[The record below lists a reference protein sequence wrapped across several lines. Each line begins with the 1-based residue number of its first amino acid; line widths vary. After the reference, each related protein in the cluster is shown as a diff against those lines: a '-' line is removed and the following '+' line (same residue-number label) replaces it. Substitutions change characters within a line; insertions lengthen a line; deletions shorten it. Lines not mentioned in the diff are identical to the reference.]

1 MCSEIWENALLAHA
15 CTYFHPYISS
25 LCATCSKIALQHFQE
40 TTHTVLWQWNL
51 KQGTRTVGCQE
62 NSFWQFN
69 THSFHS
75 LSWDVSWMCNIYL
88 IYDNSFLEVGFF
100 FSSSLPYLIY
110 CHCFIS
116 GTFLAAR
123 KLLRCRPYSLVW
135 VCVSGILLSGLS
147 FYLLWEH
154 VVVHTHIS
162 SGFPWENLD
171 YKVFN
176 CLQWNLWLSL
186 Y

>member
-1 MCSEIWENALLAHA
+1 MHALIFTHIYRAYVLLLQKLHCNIFKKQHILFFDNEILNRAQGQLGARKILSG
-15 CTYFHPYISS
+15 SS
-25 LCATCSKIALQHFQE
+25 TL
-40 TTHTVLWQWNL
+40 
-51 KQGTRTVGCQE
+51 
-62 NSFWQFN
+62 
-69 THSFHS
+69 SFHS

-88 IYDNSFLEVGFF
+88 IYDNSFLEVGFFF

-135 VCVSGILLSGLS
+135 FCVSGILLSGLS